1 MCCGFGGDKA
11 IFAYGSPT
19 GYTAVSNIV
28 NNIGVVQ
35 ADVSGVGTVRA
46 NGAACS
52 YGGDKGIFVR
62 GTSVVDDEAV
72 WHSLSNL
79 VNNNGV
85 VGSDV
90 TGVGTAQ
97 EGPAASGFSF
107 SA

>member
-1 MCCGFGGDKA
+1 M
-11 IFAYGSPT
+11 
-19 GYTAVSNIV
+19 
-28 NNIGVVQ
+28 
-35 ADVSGVGTVRA
+35 
-46 NGAACS
+46 
-52 YGGDKGIFVR
+52 
-62 GTSVVDDEAV
+62 DDEAV